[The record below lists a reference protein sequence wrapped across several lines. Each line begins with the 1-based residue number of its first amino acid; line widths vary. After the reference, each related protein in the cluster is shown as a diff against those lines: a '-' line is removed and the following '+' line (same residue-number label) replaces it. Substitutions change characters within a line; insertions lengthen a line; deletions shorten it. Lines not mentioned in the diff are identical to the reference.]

1 VIGTLRSAYRV
12 TLLLALIFSSVLSV
26 RADWSFFRGNAAMT
40 GAVPRTLPH
49 PLEERWQFRSGG
61 AIEGAPAIVGQQVF
75 VASLDKHVYA
85 LELATGKLLWKSRL
99 GPIKA
104 SPTVHKGQILIGDLE
119 GNFYCLDVATGK
131 IRWTF
136 AAEGEIHAAANVYN
150 DHIIFGAH
158 DSRLYCLNSEGKKV
172 WSISVD
178 GPINA
183 AAPIHEHFAFAT
195 GCSDGVVHI
204 VDLRAGKEVGTISL
218 GGETVSTPA
227 VVGNHL
233 FVTMISHQIV
243 AADIPKQSKLWAF
256 EPPRRAM
263 PFYSS
268 PAVAQNIV
276 VAGSRDR
283 KVYAL
288 EATTGKRLWDFATEG
303 HVDASPVIAADRV
316 YVGCLSRD
324 GHFYV
329 LDLKTG
335 RKLQELLLDAPVTS
349 SAAIGPD
356 CLCVGTDRGVLYC
369 LGKK

>member
-1 VIGTLRSAYRV
+1 VNAWRLPLSAALCVLTTTLFC
-12 TLLLALIFSSVLSV
+12 ALTAI
-26 RADWSFFRGNAAMT
+26 ADWSLFRGNPAMT
-40 GAVPRTLPH
+40 GAVAHPLPH
-49 PLEERWQFRSGG
+49 PLEERWQFRTGD

-75 VASLDKHVYA
+75 VASLDKHLYA
-85 LELATGKLLWKSRL
+85 LELPTGKLLWKTRL
-99 GPIKA
+99 GPMKA
-104 SPTVHKGQILIGDLE
+104 APTVHKNLVFIGDLE
-119 GNFYCLDVATGK
+119 GTFYCLDATTGK
-131 IRWTF
+131 IRWKY
-136 AAEGEIHAAANVYN
+136 AADGEIHAAANIYN

-158 DSRLYCLNSEGKKV
+158 DSQLYCLNSEGKKIWGV
-172 WSISVD
+172 SID

-183 AAPIHEHFAFAT
+183 AAPIQDHWAFAT

-204 VDLRAGKEVGTISL
+204 VDLRTGKEIGTISL

-227 VVGNHL
+227 IAGNRL
-233 FVTMISHQIV
+233 IVTMISHQIV
-243 AADIPKQSKLWAF
+243 AADIQKRGKLWTF

-288 EATTGKRLWDFATEG
+288 DITTGKKLWDFATEG
-303 HVDASPVIAADRV
+303 HVDASPVIAAGKV

-335 RKLQELLLDAPVTS
+335 QKLQEILLDAPVTS
-349 SAAIGPD
+349 SAGIGPD